1 MWSKKGF
8 GGFEG
13 RGTIREAV
21 ELMFKEIRWLFFDVG
36 STIMNEQTA
45 YEHRIRDIAA
55 AANTAYETVYE
66 RALAYYKMNKKGNL
80 EAAGEFGVPFSKVNR
95 ILNRRNIV

>member
-1 MWSKKGF
+1 
-8 GGFEG
+8 
-13 RGTIREAV
+13 
-21 ELMFKEIRWLFFDVG
+21 MFKEIRWLFFDVG

-66 RALAYYKMNKKGNL
+66 RALAYYKMNKKVIWKQPENS
-80 EAAGEFGVPFSKVNR
+80 ACHSVK
-95 ILNRRNIV
+95 

>member
-1 MWSKKGF
+1 M
-8 GGFEG
+8 
-13 RGTIREAV
+13 
-21 ELMFKEIRWLFFDVG
+21 MFKEIKWLFFDVG

-66 RALAYYKMNKKGNL
+66 RALAYYKLNKKGDL
-80 EAAGEFGVPFSKVNR
+80 EAAGEFGVPFSKVNSVCSLR
-95 ILNRRNIV
+95 DLCEPSARL